1 MRISL
6 LSRLLDLISP
16 RACAVCG
23 SRMAVTEEAV
33 CTPCNLHLP
42 RTGFHLH
49 PDDNPMARLFWGQTK
64 ICRAASLFFF
74 YPHSETS
81 RIIYGI
87 KYGNRPHTARLMG
100 ALMAH
105 EAAAAGFF
113 AGIDVIV
120 PVPLSAD
127 RRRQRGYNQSE
138 MLARGVA
145 DVTGIAVETRA
156 VERTAFSVSQTNLT
170 RQQRRDNVEG
180 LFRLT
185 DAGALSGRH
194 VLIVDDVMTSGA
206 TVMACAGQI
215 ERAGG
220 VTLSV
225 LTLAFTGS

>member
-6 LSRLLDLISP
+6 ISRVLDLISP
-16 RACAVCG
+16 RSCAVCG
-23 SRMAVTEEAV
+23 SRLAVTEEAV

-42 RTGFHLH
+42 RTGFHLC
-49 PDDNPMARLFWGQTK
+49 PRDNAMTHLFWGQIK

-81 RIIYGI
+81 SIIYGM

-100 ALMAH
+100 ALMAR
-105 EAAAAGFF
+105 ETAASGFF
-113 AGIDVIV
+113 TGIDVIV
-120 PVPLSAD
+120 PVPLSRG

-156 VERTAFSVSQTNLT
+156 VERTGFHASQTNLT
-170 RQQRRDNVEG
+170 RAQRRDNVEG
-180 LFRLT
+180 LFRLR
-185 DAGALSGRH
+185 DGSRLHGRH

-206 TVMACAGQI
+206 TIMACAAEA
-215 ERAGG
+215 ERAGD